1 MHLRASTTKD
11 VDALFGIW
19 ERSVAATHDFV
30 LPEDLASIASLV
42 RDQYLPNANFTLVC
56 DDDGRVLGFMGLYL
70 LLGVGRL
77 LIERARQLSPTGLTV
92 EVNEDNGQAA
102 GFYARMGFRVTGRM
116 PLDHQGRPY
125 PLLQLAWTRRENSR
139 EGDGD

>member
-56 DDDGRVLGFMGLYL
+56 DDDGRVLGFMGLS
-70 LLGVGRL
+70 GTG
-77 LIERARQLSPTGLTV
+77 IDSPMSTSPSSWST
-92 EVNEDNGQAA
+92 AA
-102 GFYARMGFRVTGRM
+102 SAGC
-116 PLDHQGRPY
+116 
-125 PLLQLAWTRRENSR
+125 
-139 EGDGD
+139 